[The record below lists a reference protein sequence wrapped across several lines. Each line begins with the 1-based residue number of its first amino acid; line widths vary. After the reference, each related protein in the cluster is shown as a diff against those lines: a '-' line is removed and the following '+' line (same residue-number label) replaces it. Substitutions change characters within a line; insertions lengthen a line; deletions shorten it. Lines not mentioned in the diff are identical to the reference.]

1 MAALRFLFFLAC
13 GIALQA
19 SALAQSDTVKLA
31 SGLWYVVLKE
41 GRGGVV
47 GKGDKVLVHY
57 TGRLADGKVFDTSEK
72 GKPLKFN
79 AGTGKV
85 IKGWDEMLLL
95 MRVGDEVEVI
105 IPANLAYG
113 DRGVPDRDGEGFLI
127 PPGAT
132 LFFKMR
138 LMKVD
143 RY

>member
-1 MAALRFLFFLAC
+1 MRFLLAFAFLLGLGFTA
-13 GIALQA
+13 Q
-19 SALAQSDTVKLA
+19 AQSDTVTLA
-31 SGLWYVVLKE
+31 SGLKYVVLTE
-41 GRGGVV
+41 GKGWTV

-57 TGRLADGKVFDTSEK
+57 TGRLADGRVFDTSEK

-79 AGTGKV
+79 AGLGKV

-95 MRVGDEVEVI
+95 MRAGDEVEVI

-113 DRGVPDRDGEGFLI
+113 DRGVPDRDGEGYLI
-127 PPGAT
+127 PPGAV
-132 LFFKMR
+132 LYFNMR

>member
-1 MAALRFLFFLAC
+1 MRFILFFVFSFFLA
-13 GIALQA
+13 L
-19 SALAQSDTVKLA
+19 SSRAQSDTVTLA
-31 SGLWYVVLKE
+31 SGLQYIVLKE
-41 GRGGVV
+41 GKGGTVS
-47 GKGDKVLVHY
+47 KGDKVLVHY
-57 TGRLADGKVFDTSEK
+57 TGRLANGFVFDTSED

-79 AGTGKV
+79 AGIGKV

-95 MRVGDEVEVI
+95 MRVGEEVEVI
-105 IPANLAYG
+105 IPAELAYG

-127 PPGAT
+127 PPGSP

>member
-1 MAALRFLFFLAC
+1 MRFLLLLTVNFFLYFTA
-13 GIALQA
+13 Q
-19 SALAQSDTVKLA
+19 AQSDTVKLA
-31 SGLWYVVLKE
+31 SGLRYVVLKE
-41 GRGGVV
+41 GRGGTV

-57 TGRLADGKVFDTSEK
+57 TGRLADGTVFDTSEN

-79 AGTGKV
+79 AGIGKV

-113 DRGVPDRDGEGFLI
+113 ERGVPNRDEDGYII
-127 PPGAT
+127 PPGAD
-132 LFFKMR
+132 LYFKMR

>member
-1 MAALRFLFFLAC
+1 M
-13 GIALQA
+13 
-19 SALAQSDTVKLA
+19 
-31 SGLWYVVLKE
+31 VLKE
-41 GRGGVV
+41 GRGGTV

-57 TGRLADGKVFDTSEK
+57 TGRLADGTVFDTSEN

-79 AGTGKV
+79 AGIGKV

-113 DRGVPDRDGEGFLI
+113 ERGVPNHDEDGYSI
-127 PPGAT
+127 PPGAD
-132 LFFKMR
+132 LYFKMR